1 MKKIA
6 PFMVLLAGILWGS
19 NGIFVRLLA
28 DSGLN
33 SFERAAIKVS
43 IAAFVGFVLIYI
55 TDRKKLQ
62 VDRQDLIWFMLAG
75 AFGIFGFNV
84 AYTAC
89 INLVG
94 MGTASVLIYL
104 MPAIVTIY
112 SCLFL
117 KEKFT
122 AVKGLSLILNLAGCA
137 LVSGILSDSH
147 FDLMGV
153 LAGIFT
159 AFCYAS
165 LNIMISTRLKKYDA
179 LTRTFYPT
187 LGAAICSFVYVM
199 LFSEH
204 GKIITVL
211 SSRPQYILIC
221 TLWALTNAVCTC
233 YLINTALNYIDVVKV
248 SMLSTF
254 EPVAAVLF
262 GTILFKEKIDI
273 YGIIGVIMV
282 VISLII
288 PELKKKDTE

>member
-1 MKKIA
+1 
-6 PFMVLLAGILWGS
+6 MVLLAGILWGS

-43 IAAFVGFVLIYI
+43 IAALIEFVLIYLS
-55 TDRKKLQ
+55 DRKKLE
-62 VDRQDLIWFMLAG
+62 VDRKDLIWFLLAG

-84 AYTAC
+84 SYTTC

-104 MPAIVTIY
+104 MPAIVTVY

-117 KEKFT
+117 KEEFT
-122 AVKGLSLILNLAGCA
+122 TLKGVCLALNLTGCA
-137 LVSGILSDSH
+137 LVSGIVGDSH
-147 FDLMGV
+147 FDMMGI
-153 LAGIFT
+153 LAGIF
-159 AFCYAS
+159 AALCYAF
-165 LNIMISTRLKKYDA
+165 LNIMYSTKLKKYDA

-187 LGAAICSFVYVM
+187 LGAAICSFVYVL
-199 LFSEH
+199 LFSDPAR
-204 GKIITVL
+204 IVNVL
-211 SSRPQYILIC
+211 INRPQYILIC

-233 YLINTALNYIDVVKV
+233 YLVNTALNYIDVVKV

-262 GTILFKEKIDI
+262 GMILFKEKIDI